1 MLGFAMWT
9 GAYAMVGFE
18 IVRLY
23 VRMKKQESKTAF
35 EPEPVEDTT
44 GQVRRLRAKRPCH
57 VDLTETDLRKW

>member
-23 VRMKKQESKTAF
+23 VRMKKQESNTAF
-35 EPEPVEDTT
+35 EPEHVEEDVRP
-44 GQVRRLRAKRPCH
+44 VRRLRAKKPGH
-57 VDLTETDLRKW
+57 IDLTETDLRN